1 MRRVGRWGVEWLA
14 IGAVTRLAPLGC
26 TAQAVERPPVS
37 PAATVIG
44 AAQSCVSISQISETR
59 VRDDWTID
67 FVIGNRV
74 WRNAL
79 PSHCSG
85 LKVNHA
91 IVYETSL
98 SQLCSTDIVYV
109 LENVGGLRRGAACGL
124 GEFVPVRLGATEP
137 AQ

>member
-1 MRRVGRWGVEWLA
+1 MRQIGRCRVEWLA
-14 IGAVTRLAPLGC
+14 IGAATRWALLGC
-26 TAQAVERPPVS
+26 TGESVARPPVT

-44 AAQSCVSISQISETR
+44 AAQSCVSISQLSETR

-67 FVIGNRV
+67 FVLGNRV

-79 PSHCSG
+79 PSRCAG

-91 IVYETSL
+91 FGYETSL

-137 AQ
+137 AP